1 MQNLYPMKNVKL
13 FFLAAVAGTALQSE
27 ATVFFNENFSQ
38 FTSGDLVG
46 QNGWA
51 QLGSSTALPLQVAG
65 GQVVM
70 TGGLAAEAQDAWR
83 SLGTQVQPPATGTSP
98 LYIGLSLTVD
108 QATSAGKNPSYFLGM
123 SPGNLDG
130 SGFVNLRL
138 STTNDLA
145 SGPDSFRFVARVT
158 GQSGAPWSIGEI
170 RTHGLQY
177 KVIMEANLV
186 EGTQNDFLR
195 LFVNPTGTDVSA
207 ETPDLVATLTSGG
220 NGTDPTGLG
229 AFILSQFGSS
239 STEST
244 GVRIGQVV
252 VGDNFAEVV
261 TAVPEPSVL
270 TLLLLGSLVFLGR
283 RTLNR

>member
-1 MQNLYPMKNVKL
+1 MRYVKHFL
-13 FFLAAVAGTALQSE
+13 LAATVGTALQSG
-27 ATVFFNENFSQ
+27 AIVYFNDNFSN
-38 FTSGDLVG
+38 FSAGDLVG
-46 QNGWA
+46 QGGWA
-51 QLGSSTALPLQVAG
+51 QLGSSTALPLQVTG
-65 GQVVM
+65 GQVFVP
-70 TGGLAAEAQDAWR
+70 GGQTTDSQDAWR
-83 SLGTQVQPPATGTSP
+83 SLGTQVLPPASGAQP
-98 LYIGLSLTVD
+98 LYIGLSLTVN
-108 QATSAGKNPSYFLGM
+108 QSTAAGKNPSYFLGM

-145 SGPDSFRFVARVT
+145 SGPDSFRFVGRVT
-158 GQSGAPWSIGEI
+158 GQSGSPWAIGSVL
-170 RTHGLQY
+170 THGLQY
-177 KVIMEANLV
+177 KVILEANLV

-229 AFILSQFGSS
+229 ALILSQFGSS
-239 STEST
+239 TTEST
-244 GVRIGQVV
+244 GLSIGQVV

-270 TLLLLGSLVFLGR
+270 SLALTGAFLLIAR
-283 RTLNR
+283 RTRK